1 MESATIPS
9 ARILPTSHELW
20 HNKDVITNTT
30 LPTFRSR
37 VAPAMREMA
46 YAVLT
51 DRTDSSAEERLGQ
64 WPAERGAL
72 PHGDADADANINE
85 LFAWLSNS
93 IDDAML
99 LHRRQGRFRL
109 RVYGAKGVE
118 TLLSMTLV
126 AEPDMSGELDE
137 ADAPDQAD
145 ELDVPEPM
153 VGGTGSDTDRA
164 MNIMF
169 STLNQVFRAADRATR
184 NMEKVTSLQLRMQE
198 RSQAAHEQF
207 MAQAA
212 EHLRASRQQT
222 ADVLDLFVAARLE
235 TGEAIDEA
243 RAAGGGSGGR
253 REKPPN
259 PLAQE
264 ALKQLGA
271 AVQTFMVG
279 GNVPDSV
286 KKLMDH
292 PKAKEILANPRLGE
306 VLDKNPGMA
315 DGLFDY
321 LRTVLDAPA
330 ADAAPD
336 AAPDDYDIPDPGAA

>member
-1 MESATIPS
+1 
-9 ARILPTSHELW
+9 
-20 HNKDVITNTT
+20 
-30 LPTFRSR
+30 
-37 VAPAMREMA
+37 MREMA

-64 WPAERGAL
+64 WPAERGTL
-72 PHGDADADANINE
+72 PHGDGDANINE

-126 AEPDMSGELDE
+126 AEPDMSGEPDRADE
-137 ADAPDQAD
+137 VDQAD
-145 ELDVPEPM
+145 ELDVPDPA
-153 VGGTGSDTDRA
+153 VGGNGSDIDRA

-169 STLNQVFRAADRATR
+169 STLNHVFRAADRATR

-243 RAAGGGSGGR
+243 RAAGGGGR

-292 PKAKEILANPRLGE
+292 PKAKEILANPKLGE

-321 LRTVLDAPA
+321 LRSVLDAPA

-336 AAPDDYDIPDPGAA
+336 AAPDDYDIPDPGAT